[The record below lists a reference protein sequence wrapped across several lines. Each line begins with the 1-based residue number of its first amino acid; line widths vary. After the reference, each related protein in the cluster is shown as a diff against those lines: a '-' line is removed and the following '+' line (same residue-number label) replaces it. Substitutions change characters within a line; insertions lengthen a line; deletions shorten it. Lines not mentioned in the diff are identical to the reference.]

1 MQRRTMNLQMMP
13 SIRLAAG
20 HSGQN
25 KTASRSEMRLSKIA
39 RYSASFEFFVV
50 FVLPDLLEISI
61 HAQKKLYARLFVP
74 LRQEDD
80 DSLRCLGG

>member
-1 MQRRTMNLQMMP
+1 MSIQRHRDVLYVRAMNLQIMP
-13 SIRLAAG
+13 SIKLAAG

-50 FVLPDLLEISI
+50 FVLPDLLNISHHVQVMI
-61 HAQKKLYARLFVP
+61 MRACPYL
-74 LRQEDD
+74 
-80 DSLRCLGG
+80 

>member
-1 MQRRTMNLQMMP
+1 MNLQMMP

-50 FVLPDLLEISI
+50 FVLPDLFNISL
-61 HAQKKLYARLFVP
+61 HVQKKSCARVRTFAS
-74 LRQEDD
+74 R
-80 DSLRCLGG
+80 R